1 MFMGITFAQI
11 PPPLFFQSVQYESP
25 SLVAPVNLLFVSPS
39 PNTRW
44 KFAVQGWTLATS
56 FERQLDPKIAV
67 EYTLNFTP
75 INSNGSNRIYEGKN
89 GEELDRILLE
99 ENSWSKR
106 LDENS
111 MYKNLSIQTIAK
123 VSYKRTA
130 HWAASLAVMGLY
142 EKVEELDQ
150 NLQDYW
156 QSPYLGFDVEISF
169 SDLVSENLYMNQWEG
184 LKATATNRVF
194 VGLESWGQL
203 ESFVG
208 YGKFFNYLHTRT
220 NIFLLY
226 SWNTNLVNKFLIG
239 GGWDLP
245 GLYSLYG
252 YPYGFFRI
260 EKGLI
265 INEILDIPIHGNW
278 TLGLRF
284 ASLKAS
290 DFFTYGQA
298 FKIMKT
304 WNGFYFNVGI
314 SFPERALIDA
324 QRHNLLIIGGVSYAF
339 FYN

>member
-1 MFMGITFAQI
+1 MFVGITFAQT

-56 FERQLDPKIAV
+56 FKKQLDPKIAV

-89 GEELDRILLE
+89 GEELDRVLLE

-111 MYKNLSIQTIAK
+111 MYKNLSFQTIAK

-130 HWAASLAVMGLY
+130 HWTASLAVAGLY
-142 EKVEELDQ
+142 EKLEELDK

-156 QSPYLGFDVEISF
+156 QSTYLGFDVEIRF
-169 SDLVSENLYMNQWEG
+169 SDLVSDNLYTNQWEG

-194 VGLESWGQL
+194 AGSESWGRL

-208 YGKFFNYLHTRT
+208 YGRNFKYFYSQTITFF
-220 NIFLLY
+220 LY
-226 SWNTNLVNKFLIG
+226 SWNTNLVNKFLVG

-265 INEILDIPIHGNW
+265 INGILDIPIHGNW

-304 WNGFYFNVGI
+304 WNGFYFNAGI
-314 SFPERALIDA
+314 SFPERALIDG
-324 QRHNLLIIGGVSYAF
+324 QRHNLLILGGVSYAF
-339 FYN
+339 FYH